1 MSLTELIAGVEAHE
15 KTLTVYNAD
24 EGTVE
29 ELREHFADRNLAV
42 GTGRAD
48 PGPERFA
55 VLSHDE
61 GFLSAVGIDEL
72 LAHPETNQPG
82 FDADAY
88 RPILD
93 HLDETMFTSY
103 SRRKMLAASRE
114 IEDRAWRVGD
124 GELHAGFQRVS
135 TLTSQLETYT
145 ALGERDSLSVH
156 VYAVPDREV
165 PEQRAFVVHP
175 EDTEEIGRSW
185 FVAFD
190 GGGLDVNKCA
200 LLAEERDPRSFYGFW
215 TYDPGTV
222 EYIIDHL
229 ASTYHPVDDDADAD
243 DDPQTTP

>member
-15 KTLTVYNAD
+15 KTLTVYNAG
-24 EGTVE
+24 EAIVE
-29 ELREHFADRNLAV
+29 DLRERFADRNLV
-42 GTGRAD
+42 VETGRAD

-55 VLSHDE
+55 TLSHDGE
-61 GFLSAVGIDEL
+61 FLSAVGIEEL
-72 LAHPETNQPG
+72 LAHPESNRPG

-88 RPILD
+88 HSILD
-93 HLDETMFTSY
+93 HLDGTMFTSY

-135 TLTSQLETYT
+135 MLASQLETYT
-145 ALGERDSLSVH
+145 ALGERGSLAVH
-156 VYAVPDREV
+156 AYAVPDQEV

-175 EDTEEIGRSW
+175 ERSDEIGRSW

-190 GGGLDVNKCA
+190 GGSLDLNKCA
-200 LLAEERDPRSFYGFW
+200 LLAEERDPGSFYGFW

-229 ASTYHPVDDDADAD
+229 ASTYHPADADAD
-243 DDPQTTP
+243 DDPQMTP